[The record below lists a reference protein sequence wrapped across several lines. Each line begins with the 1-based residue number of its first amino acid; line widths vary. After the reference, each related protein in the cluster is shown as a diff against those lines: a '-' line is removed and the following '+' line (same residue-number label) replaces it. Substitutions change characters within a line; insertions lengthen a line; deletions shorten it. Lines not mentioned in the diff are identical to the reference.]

1 MSLFDP
7 AEQKLLHTGSARV
20 ARAKWGRKI
29 YPPAATP
36 ALQPVIPAAAIFDG
50 LADDAS
56 VGMQPAASRQIAE
69 GAEIPSEAMC
79 AVHLEL
85 LEAFMVLKQAVVNS
99 AVLDTYFGIVRQ
111 GKKDPGLAGK
121 RERKWACF
129 VGMAVGRFEG
139 WWDRVVEGG
148 EGVESVLPP
157 LGEDRFDGS
166 FV

>member
-1 MSLFDP
+1 M
-7 AEQKLLHTGSARV
+7 
-20 ARAKWGRKI
+20 
-29 YPPAATP
+29 
-36 ALQPVIPAAAIFDG
+36 IPAAAIFDG

-56 VGMQPAASRQIAE
+56 VGAQPASSCQITE
-69 GAEIPSEAMC
+69 GAEIPSEAEC

-99 AVLDTYFGIVRQ
+99 SVLDTYFGIVKQ
-111 GKKDPGLAGK
+111 GKKDAGLAGK

-139 WWDRVVEGG
+139 WWDRVA
-148 EGVESVLPP
+148 EGVGEVENSLLP
-157 LGEDRFDGS
+157 LGEYRFDGS